1 MSRGQSSIC
10 HPSGIEPAQGEVSRF
25 HLGGEEKSFILFLG
39 DKGSAVGNREG
50 FYGGDRDII
59 ALYLCEYVEKLFQK
73 TGMQSLRRD
82 KPKSPESM
90 Q

>member
-1 MSRGQSSIC
+1 MDDFYALLPVRSRCQEDN
-10 HPSGIEPAQGEVSRF
+10 HPFATLLDGIEPAQGEVSRF

-59 ALYLCEYVEKLFQK
+59 ALFLCE
-73 TGMQSLRRD
+73 
-82 KPKSPESM
+82 
-90 Q
+90 